1 MNLKQLQINNL
12 LNITQAINNNVS
24 ADELYRMYQSFLS
37 WEMGIERMALFV
49 SSDDGYEC
57 ATHHGVPEFIVRFDI
72 GPYIKDF
79 DKMKYIYNHESEV
92 ISAFDIVIPVFH
104 KDRSLAFSL
113 IGGPSGDSDLLERL
127 QFIITITNIIA
138 VAIENK
144 RLFKRHVDQEV
155 LRQEMMF
162 AMNMQNR
169 LMPSEFLKNK
179 YVDIHG
185 FYKPKLDVGGD
196 YYDIVSTSD
205 REILLAIA
213 DISGKGVAAALLMSN
228 IQAIL
233 RTLIKRTRNLNEILS
248 EINAT
253 IHEMLGGDRFASMFL
268 ARYDVQGKKLYYVN
282 AGHNPPLL
290 LTNSKNEDSQLLEAT
305 SPVLGS
311 VVALEKQKEREIDLQ
326 KGMQLL
332 MYTDGLTEIMNREE
346 SFFNIDIIEQLLRD
360 NCHMD
365 SRDVI
370 HLLLAEA
377 RDFAAKQD
385 FVDDLTLLTCKFL

>member
-12 LNITQAINNNVS
+12 LNITQAINENVS
-24 ADELYRMYQSFLS
+24 AGELYRMYQSFLS

-49 SSDDGYEC
+49 SKEEGFEC
-57 ATHHGVPEFIVRFDI
+57 ATHHGVQEYIVRFDI
-72 GPYIKDF
+72 GPFVEDF
-79 DKMKYIYNHESEV
+79 DKMKYVYNHENEV
-92 ISAFDIVIPVFH
+92 ISEFDIVIPVFH
-104 KDRSLAFSL
+104 KDHSLAFSF
-113 IGGPSGDSDLLERL
+113 IGGTSGDGDLIERL

-144 RLFKRHVDQEV
+144 RLFKRQVEQEV

-169 LMPSEFLKNK
+169 LMPSEFLQNE

-185 FYKPKLDVGGD
+185 YYKPKLDVGGD

-205 REILLAIA
+205 REILVAIA

-233 RTLIKRTRNLNEILS
+233 RTLIKRTRDLNEILS
-248 EINAT
+248 EINAN

-268 ARYDVQGKKLYYVN
+268 VRYDVQNQKLFYVN

-290 LTNSKNEDSQLLEAT
+290 LNHGKIKDSQLLEAT
-305 SPVLGS
+305 CPVLGS
-311 VVALEKQKEREIDLQ
+311 VVALEDREEIEINVQ

-332 MYTDGLTEIMNREE
+332 MYTDGLTEIMNKEGA
-346 SFFNIDIIEQLLRD
+346 FFNINIIEQLLKEHCPL
-360 NCHMD
+360 N
-365 SRDVI
+365 SADVI
-370 HLLLAEA
+370 NLLLSEA